1 MQCNAI
7 QYDGVY
13 FLLPVITR
21 RRGFYLLFFS
31 LNAGRVNTQVSIFL
45 ILSHVFK
52 VRACVCL
59 SCLCVVL
66 CVRVIYVFH
75 ANTNAGDTR
84 NGRENRRH
92 RDDDDN
98 KHLNNNLFLINGDT
112 YIKYD
117 SAFF

>member
-1 MQCNAI
+1 M
-7 QYDGVY
+7 
-13 FLLPVITR
+13 
-21 RRGFYLLFFS
+21 
-31 LNAGRVNTQVSIFL
+31 
-45 ILSHVFK
+45 
-52 VRACVCL
+52 
-59 SCLCVVL
+59 
-66 CVRVIYVFH
+66 RVIYVFH